1 RNRTH
6 EVCQIL
12 SVCSGDSAIELGLA
26 RSLRERGVT
35 NFKFQCLDINAEVL
49 DRGRHSAL
57 AYGLAECFSFGTF
70 DVNRWKP
77 DSISHVVLANQCL
90 HHVVEL
96 ESLLDGIYRTLSP
109 DGFFLI
115 DDMIGRNGHQR
126 WPEALH
132 FVKKFWNELPDSYR
146 FNAGLKRIDKHY

>member
-1 RNRTH
+1 
-6 EVCQIL
+6 
-12 SVCSGDSAIELGLA
+12 
-26 RSLRERGVT
+26 
-35 NFKFQCLDINAEVL
+35 
-49 DRGRHSAL
+49 
-57 AYGLAECFSFGTF
+57 
-70 DVNRWKP
+70 
-77 DSISHVVLANQCL
+77 HVVLANQCL

-132 FVKKFWNELPDSYR
+132 FVKKFWRELPDSYR
-146 FNAGLKRIDKHY
+146 FNVGLKRIDKHYENSDFSTNGFEGIRAEDILPLLVERFHFDFFVGFGNVVDVFLDRVYGPNFDPRKEWDREFIDRVHEVDVREM